1 MILQSV
7 RSLSGIPGA
16 VAFAVAKYSAAVY
29 VEVPVFVSVPL
40 TPGALYA
47 IVFVAVKA
55 GVLTK
60 SVIVT
65 SPLDGGG
72 VDEAAADNG
81 VPELAGV
88 VMEASVTE
96 PVVADDVE
104 AGEAESEAEA
114 DTEKVN

>member
-40 TPGALYA
+40 IPGALYA
-47 IVFVAVKA
+47 VVFVAVKA
-55 GVLTK
+55 GVLIT
-60 SVIVT
+60 SVTVT

-72 VDEAAADNG
+72 VEEAADNA

-88 VMEASVTE
+88 DIEASVIE
-96 PVVADDVE
+96 AVVADDVE
-104 AGEAESEAEA
+104 AGEAESEEVA

>member
-16 VAFAVAKYSAAVY
+16 VAFAVARYSAAVY

-40 TPGALYA
+40 TPCATYA
-47 IVFVAVKA
+47 VVFVAVKA

-60 SVIVT
+60 SVTVS

-72 VDEAAADNG
+72 VDEAAADNA

-88 VMEASVTE
+88 VIEASVIE
-96 PVVADDVE
+96 AVVADDEE
-104 AGEAESEAEA
+104 AGEAESEEVA